1 MCEILSFGCYI
12 IFSIWSLATIDLHFS
27 DFYRHRLWKSLV
39 GSTHRNSVSH
49 PSPREN
55 ASESSGPS
63 IHSQSFEGVRLENLT
78 KVFRLSKGVTRT
90 AVNDLTIE
98 FRLGEVTAL
107 LGHNGAGKST
117 TMWVITD
124 PDILGN
130 SHVQNILISATCC
143 REWWN
148 PRPALRGFSVMTS
161 GLILAPPQSSL
172 VSVPNTASCT
182 TRWLLGNISCST
194 ENSNPIWNRR
204 LYKPKF
210 TGTYHLHLLAP

>member
-1 MCEILSFGCYI
+1 MSLDYLFWEQQLRNTWIGVSSEIPPRNPDTLLVRGLIKSQKVRFNTILLMCEILSFGCYI

-27 DFYRHRLWKSLV
+27 DFHRHRLWKSLV

-117 TMWVITD
+117 TM
-124 PDILGN
+124 
-130 SHVQNILISATCC
+130 
-143 REWWN
+143 
-148 PRPALRGFSVMTS
+148 
-161 GLILAPPQSSL
+161 
-172 VSVPNTASCT
+172 
-182 TRWLLGNISCST
+182 
-194 ENSNPIWNRR
+194 
-204 LYKPKF
+204 
-210 TGTYHLHLLAP
+210 